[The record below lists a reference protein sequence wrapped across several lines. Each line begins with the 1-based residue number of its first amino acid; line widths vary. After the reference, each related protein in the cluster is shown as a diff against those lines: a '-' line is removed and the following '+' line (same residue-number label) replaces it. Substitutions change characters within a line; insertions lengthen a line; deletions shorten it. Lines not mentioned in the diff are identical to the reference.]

1 MARTV
6 FITTHILI
14 AMSIGLIGCQSGI
27 NIASTNSAQRPYD
40 YEANLLHTEAS
51 VLPAGRD
58 SLDVFIEWN
67 REECLYL
74 RDHPSLPFF
83 AHLSAA
89 IGGIETSWL
98 DTLES
103 NVTQTGRKTWRV
115 SRLDVG
121 APWQEGAITVKAS
134 FNDHHRNNSYP
145 WRAFIPE
152 WESIAHPHSSDGWPL
167 FGRHVTSGDTIYFS
181 APIESR
187 WQHANSE
194 VPHRLPSPPFTRSK
208 NQTDTL
214 QPSILADW
222 EIDQSGWSGYVIQPG
237 INVLGTPNGVGKI
250 DVAQVIHGVD
260 FDFPYVRDVRLL
272 IASSRY
278 ISSRGEFQRMEDSSD
293 PKAALDAFW
302 LNCGNNEEAAAELIK
317 IYYSRVEEA
326 NRFFSGVVPGWKTDR
341 GMVHIVFG
349 IPDKIRRTRDSEWWL
364 YGEEGTANAVNM
376 RFIRK
381 DHPWDPTF
389 YELGR
394 SIQYRIP
401 WDRMVTNWR
410 NGRIQPD

>member
-6 FITTHILI
+6 FITIHILI
-14 AMSIGLIGCQSGI
+14 AMSIGFLGCQSGM
-27 NIASTNSAQRPYD
+27 NAVATNSAKRPYD
-40 YEANLLHTEAS
+40 YEANLLHAEVS

-74 RDHPSLPFF
+74 RDRPSSPFF
-83 AHLSAA
+83 ARLSVV
-89 IGGIETSWL
+89 IGGSEIAWL
-98 DTLES
+98 DTLNS
-103 NVTQTGRKTWRV
+103 NIAQEGRKTWRIN
-115 SRLDVG
+115 RLDVG
-121 APWQEGAITVKAS
+121 AAWQEGSTTVEAS
-134 FNDHHRNNSYP
+134 FNDHHRNNNYP
-145 WRAFIPE
+145 WRALIPA
-152 WESIAHPHSSDGWPL
+152 WESIAHPHASDGWPL
-167 FGRHVTSGDTIYFS
+167 FGQHATNGDTIYFS
-181 APIESR
+181 APIGSR
-187 WQHANSE
+187 WQHASVE

-208 NQTDTL
+208 DQTDTL
-214 QPSILADW
+214 QPNIQSDW
-222 EIDQSGWSGYVIQPG
+222 EIDASGWSGYVIQPG
-237 INVLGTPNGVGKI
+237 INILGEPNGVGKI
-250 DVAQVIHGVD
+250 DVAQIIHGVD
-260 FDFPYVRDVRLL
+260 FDFPHLRDVRLL

-278 ISSRGEFQRMEDSSD
+278 ISSRGEFQRMQEASD

-302 LNCGNNEEAAAELIK
+302 LNCGNNKEAAAELIK

-349 IPDKIRRTRDSEWWL
+349 IPDKIRRTKDSEWWL
-364 YGEEGTANAVNM
+364 YGEEGTANAINM
-376 RFIRK
+376 RFSRK
-381 DHPWDPTF
+381 DHPWDPAF
-389 YELGR
+389 YELDR